1 MGTLK
6 MKINMKLKICL
17 LNSLLLAIVA
27 TGVCQAQ
34 ENAASVRPFERLEN
48 VRLHDA
54 RLGGATEY
62 GPNLTF
68 NLRTDLVWLAS
79 DVVQGLSKDEVE
91 SRIKSP
97 DDVLSGFRFA
107 TESEIS
113 TYLSSL
119 GVPVPGEKAE
129 SDNAGDAYFLVKQKK
144 FIRNHDPQVKSKHE
158 IENNLTFDAR
168 TGLNWLNVS
177 ATLNQSINDIRARLL
192 DPKDE
197 LHAYRYPTQEEIGGL
212 LEHYELPASVG
223 EVEGKTP
230 ASALMNDLCSQQ
242 DRNQFGPCFVAMW
255 PASETVGQ
263 NKQIYVHLEKETS
276 HVSQSGMDVDKAF
289 GFIGNFLVRK

>member
-1 MGTLK
+1 
-6 MKINMKLKICL
+6 MKINMKMTVCL
-17 LNSLLLAIVA
+17 LNSLLLAIVVM
-27 TGVCQAQ
+27 GVCQAQ
-34 ENAASVRPFERLEN
+34 ENAASVRPLERLEN
-48 VRLHDA
+48 VRLYDT
-54 RLGGATEY
+54 RLKGATKD

-97 DDVLSGFRFA
+97 HDVLSGFRFA

-119 GVPVPGEKAE
+119 GVPVPSEKAE
-129 SDNAGDAYFLVKQKK
+129 SDKAGETYFLVKQKK
-144 FIRNHDPQVKSKHE
+144 FIRNHDPQIQSEHN
-158 IENNLTFDAR
+158 IENNLTFDTQ
-168 TGLNWLNVS
+168 TGTNWLNVS
-177 ATLNQSINDIRARLL
+177 VTLNHSINDIRARLL

-223 EVEGKTP
+223 KVKGKAP
-230 ASALMNDLCSQQ
+230 ASSLMNDLCSQQ
-242 DRNQFGPCFVAMW
+242 DRNQHGPSFVAMW
-255 PASETVGQ
+255 PVSETLGQ
-263 NKQIYVHLEKETS
+263 NKQIYVDLEKETS

>member
-1 MGTLK
+1 
-6 MKINMKLKICL
+6 MKINMKMTVCL
-17 LNSLLLAIVA
+17 LNSLLLAIVVM
-27 TGVCQAQ
+27 GVCQAQ
-34 ENAASVRPFERLEN
+34 ENAASVRPLERLEN
-48 VRLHDA
+48 VRLYDT
-54 RLGGATEY
+54 RLKGATKD

-119 GVPVPGEKAE
+119 GVPVPSEKAE
-129 SDNAGDAYFLVKQKK
+129 SDKAGETYFLVKQEK
-144 FIRNHDPQVKSKHE
+144 FIRNHDPQIQSEHN
-158 IENNLTFDAR
+158 IENNLTFDTQ
-168 TGLNWLNVS
+168 TGTNWLNVS
-177 ATLNQSINDIRARLL
+177 VTLNHSINDIRARLL

-223 EVEGKTP
+223 EVEGKAP
-230 ASALMNDLCSQQ
+230 ASSLMNDLCSQQ
-242 DRNQFGPCFVAMW
+242 DRNQIGPAFVAMW
-255 PASETVGQ
+255 PASETLGQ
-263 NKQIYVHLEKETS
+263 NKQVYVDLEKETS

>member
-1 MGTLK
+1 MK
-6 MKINMKLKICL
+6 MTVCL
-17 LNSLLLAIVA
+17 LNSLLLAIVVM
-27 TGVCQAQ
+27 GVCQAQ
-34 ENAASVRPFERLEN
+34 ENAASVRPLERLEN
-48 VRLHDA
+48 VRLYDT
-54 RLGGATEY
+54 RLKGATKD

-119 GVPVPGEKAE
+119 GVPVPSEKAE
-129 SDNAGDAYFLVKQKK
+129 SDKAGETYFLVKQKK

-158 IENNLTFDAR
+158 IENNLTFDTQ
-168 TGLNWLNVS
+168 TGTNWLNVS
-177 ATLNQSINDIRARLL
+177 VTLNHSINDIRARLL

-212 LEHYELPASVG
+212 LKRYELPASVG
-223 EVEGKTP
+223 EVEGKAP
-230 ASALMNDLCSQQ
+230 ASSLMNDLCSQQ
-242 DRNQFGPCFVAMW
+242 DRNQHGPSFVAMW
-255 PASETVGQ
+255 PASETLGQ
-263 NKQIYVHLEKETS
+263 NKQIYVDLEKETS

>member
-1 MGTLK
+1 MGTIK
-6 MKINMKLKICL
+6 MKINTKLTICL

-34 ENAASVRPFERLEN
+34 ENAASVRPLERLEN
-48 VRLHDA
+48 VRLYDM
-54 RLGGATEY
+54 RLGEAAKV

-68 NLRTDLVWLAS
+68 NRRTDLVWLAS

-91 SRIKSP
+91 SRIKSS

-119 GVPVPGEKAE
+119 GMPVPSEEAE
-129 SDNAGDAYFLVKQKK
+129 SDKAGQTYFLVKQEK
-144 FIRNHDPQVKSKHE
+144 FIRNHDPEVKSEHK
-158 IENNLTFDAR
+158 IENNLTFDTQ
-168 TGLNWLNVS
+168 TGTNWLNVS
-177 ATLNQSINDIRARLL
+177 VTLNHSINDIRARLL

-197 LHAYRYPTQEEIGGL
+197 LHAYRYPTQEEIGLL
-212 LEHYELPASVG
+212 LEHYGLPALVG
-223 EVEGKTP
+223 EVEGKAP
-230 ASALMNDLCSQQ
+230 ASSLMNDLCSQQ
-242 DRNQFGPCFVAMW
+242 DRNQHGPSFVAMW
-255 PASETVGQ
+255 PVSETLGQ

-276 HVSQSGMDVDKAF
+276 HVSQSGMDVDKAL